1 MQKQKL
7 SKGGLLFVAIFAF
20 SFGFAIVGS
29 VHGGPDPCCTI
40 DPTPHCSG
48 GVGTWHKEI
57 MQCVYDFPY
66 GLCENQLQPE
76 CW

>member
-7 SKGGLLFVAIFAF
+7 SKVGLLFVAIFAF

-48 GVGTWHKEI
+48 GVGDWKESL
-57 MQCVYDFPY
+57 QECVLDPL
-66 GLCENQLQPE
+66 GACDDQQTPM